1 MKLRVYVCK
10 SLGILVT
17 SGSPVS
23 HGVWKNPAV
32 LGCVSIMTLHHTW
45 FPWAHFSPP
54 VNQLCARPPKWQPHL
69 PFSSLQPKSLIPF
82 LPAAKRGSEGN
93 PYFLLPIHFTCWQG
107 NAQSF
112 PGQASIVHVPRTFR
126 CTSWIQER
134 QRNQRSNC
142 QHLLDHRKSKEIPE
156 KHVLLLQ

>member
-69 PFSSLQPKSLIPF
+69 PFSCLQPKSLIPF

-93 PYFLLPIHFTCWQG
+93 PYFLLPIQNISASFTFECLLS
-107 NAQSF
+107 AYFLLLLECSF
-112 PGQASIVHVPRTFR
+112 IFLSELSARFTTCLYILAMSIVLWNF
-126 CTSWIQER
+126 
-134 QRNQRSNC
+134 NM
-142 QHLLDHRKSKEIPE
+142 LDSMI
-156 KHVLLLQ
+156 